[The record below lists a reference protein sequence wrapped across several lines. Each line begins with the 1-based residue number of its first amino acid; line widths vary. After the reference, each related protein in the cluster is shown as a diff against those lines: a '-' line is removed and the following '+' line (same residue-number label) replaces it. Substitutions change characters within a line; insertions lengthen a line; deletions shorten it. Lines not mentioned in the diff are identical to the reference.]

1 MMGGLAAVAMPVAI
15 ALAAD
20 QAIKGVVKSAMS
32 GIGGILKGAASP
44 DDDPSKAI
52 EGLSSAVSSFGEK
65 LPGPIGQMAVA
76 VGEAGKIF
84 SGLMQS
90 FTKQADKYA
99 EYNPQ
104 IAQAQAMA
112 EIRQVMGDMRRAQR
126 SSGEIARFIEE
137 QSKMQQQFEEIK
149 MKIWMKILP
158 IITAILQVLSRLLGV
173 LETQE
178 DDQIDLPIDVLF
190 GAQGGVQA
198 PRL

>member
-65 LPGPIGQMAVA
+65 LPGPIGQMAAA

-84 SGLMQS
+84 SGLMQA